1 MNKTR
6 SLAAL
11 LSLGLGL
18 APAGVIEA
26 QVTAFTGAS
35 IWDGTGAAITTDATL
50 LVENGIIRA
59 VGPFV
64 TVPDDATMVS
74 LDGAFVIPGLINT
87 HGHVSG
93 RWSRDAGAPE
103 EARIRADLLLYA
115 RYGVTTVNSLGDG
128 AVALDIAREPHDR
141 RVHARLSASGPV
153 ITERDPVDARARAMA
168 AVQAG
173 ASWLKLRVDDNL
185 GASDPMPWSAVE
197 AVLEVGQA
205 TGVPVATHLFYLEDA
220 RRLLEMGTS
229 MVAHSVRD
237 IDVDEAFT
245 EALARASVCY
255 VPTLTREVST
265 FVYGERPDFFADPFF
280 QRFAMPEEVARLED
294 PAVRARFREDPTA
307 SAYRRA
313 LEQAMEN
320 LRVLQASGARIG
332 FGTDSGPAAR
342 FPGYFEHLELSLM
355 VEAGL
360 TPEEALRS
368 ATGVAAECLGRDDVG
383 TLEVGRAADFLVLGA
398 DPTQDI
404 AATRTLERVFVG
416 GLEVPMTG
424 SAPTP

>member
-6 SLAAL
+6 CLAAL

-18 APAGVIEA
+18 APVGDVEA

-35 IWDGTGAAITTDATL
+35 IWDGTGAAVTGEATL
-50 LVENGIIRA
+50 LVENGIIRMI
-59 VGPFV
+59 GPSV
-64 TVPDDATMVS
+64 SVPDDATIVS

-93 RWSRDAGAPE
+93 RWSTDDGATE

-128 AVALDIAREPHDR
+128 STALDLAREPHDG

-153 ITERDPVDARARAMA
+153 ITERDPAGARARASA
-168 AVQAG
+168 SVQAG

-197 AVLEVGQA
+197 AVFDVGRA
-205 TGVPVATHLFYLEDA
+205 TDVPVATHLFYLDDA

-229 MVAHSVRD
+229 MVAHSIRD
-237 IDVDEAFT
+237 ADVDGDFID
-245 EALARASVCY
+245 ALVRSGVCY

-280 QRFAMPEEVARLED
+280 QRLAMPEEVARLDD
-294 PAVRARFREDPTA
+294 PAARARFREDPTA
-307 SAYRRA
+307 PAYRQA
-313 LEQAMEN
+313 LDQAMEN
-320 LRVLQASGARIG
+320 LRVLQGAGARIG
-332 FGTDSGPAAR
+332 FGTDSGPPAR

-368 ATGVAAECLGRDDVG
+368 ATGAAAECLGRDDVG

-398 DPTQDI
+398 DPTREI
-404 AATRTLERVFVG
+404 MATRTLERVFVG

-424 SAPTP
+424 SAPAP